1 MQLSLKKNNQ
11 CIICDERELNFK
23 KISMEIEK
31 IVFKKKLHKIESS
44 KKLNRKLSLLNFIKK
59 IIVENA

>member
-1 MQLSLKKNNQ
+1 MKEKFNL
-11 CIICDERELNFK
+11 K

>member
-1 MQLSLKKNNQ
+1 MPSFEPHQLLTPKK
-11 CIICDERELNFK
+11 
-23 KISMEIEK
+23 
-31 IVFKKKLHKIESS
+31 VFSKKLRKIESS